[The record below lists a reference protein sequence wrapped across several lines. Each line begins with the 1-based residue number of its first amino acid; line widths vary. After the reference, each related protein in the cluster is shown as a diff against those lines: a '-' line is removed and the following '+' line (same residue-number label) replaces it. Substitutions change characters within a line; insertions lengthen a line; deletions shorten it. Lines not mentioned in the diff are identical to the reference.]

1 VSSRALFPVTVHLFF
16 FRENQILLLRRFNT
30 GFGDGQYSVP
40 AGHLDGGETVIA
52 AARRE
57 VGVRIE
63 PKHIHYSSVMHRME
77 GDERVDFFVNIQ
89 KWEGELVNAEPH
101 KCDEIRW
108 TNIEDLPDNTIPYI
122 RRALQNHKDGIKFDE
137 FGW

>member
-1 VSSRALFPVTVHLFF
+1 VKIKFYYFVVSILALGMGNTVSLPG
-16 FRENQILLLRRFNT
+16 IWM
-30 GFGDGQYSVP
+30 
-40 AGHLDGGETVIA
+40 AGKQLSLPRG
-52 AARRE
+52 E